1 MNKAFFKWGI
11 LCAVGAGA
19 LVFTASCFI
28 RQDYTW
34 VFAAGFIGVFLLSAS
49 LKRIRFL
56 KKATKALEAGQK
68 EVIVFYRDKN
78 LKESQ
83 NAVIPAGADTF
94 WFYGYLL
101 EKKDIKMFRWER
113 IQRALEDEK
122 ELKKE
127 DILEYLAST
136 SKES

>member
-1 MNKAFFKWGI
+1 MNKAFIKWSL
-11 LCAVGAGA
+11 LCAVGLGA
-19 LVFTASCFI
+19 LVFTALCFI
-28 RQDYTW
+28 RKDYTW
-34 VFAAGFIGVFLLSAS
+34 VFATGFTGVFLVSSS

-56 KKATKALEAGQK
+56 KNAAKALEAGK
-68 EVIVFYRDKN
+68 GEVIIFYRDKN

-83 NAVIPAGADTF
+83 NAVIPAGEDTF
-94 WFYGYLL
+94 WFYGYLP

-113 IQRALEDEK
+113 IQRALANEK

-127 DILEYLAST
+127 DILEYLAGT